1 MISNIRPKVAILG
14 GLLKQFGAWFLGMAL
29 TIAPATAGIELSGY
43 YKNLLVNSKTLSL
56 FGPSESYLLDIN
68 RLRLKLAGDLSERVA
83 LDVQYDNEVFLG
95 NYLDTREFSSLLKN
109 RQPDSYFDF
118 DRRYV
123 DNKNVYATHRFYRA
137 YVDLVL
143 RNKVDLRLGRQR
155 IAWGTA
161 MLWNPMDMLNPFNP
175 IQVERQ
181 ERQGIDAAL
190 LDWDYNALSRVS
202 LVYAKQQSGESRA
215 LRWQGNQTGFDLSLM
230 AGRFRDASVLGFDFA
245 GQIAALGV
253 RGEITQTNSASDDGF
268 TRAVIGADY
277 TFGNSLSLNIEIYY
291 NGQGAADSA
300 AYEFTRLLSGE
311 MQSLAR
317 RYLGGYLGYEITPLL
332 QWSNYLIINLDD
344 DSIFFAP
351 SLRYSLTENIEA
363 SAGIQIFNGAS
374 GSEYGMLK
382 NLYIAQLQWFF

>member
-1 MISNIRPKVAILG
+1 MRMEAEILVSG
-14 GLLKQFGAWFLGMAL
+14 VMRLGFLFLGMAL
-29 TIAPATAGIELSGY
+29 TVVPAIADIELSGY
-43 YKNLLVNSKTLSL
+43 YKNLFVNSTTLSL
-56 FGPSESYLLDIN
+56 FGPSESYLLDNN
-68 RLRLKLAGDLSERVA
+68 RLRLKLAGDLSERIA

-95 NYLDTREFSSLLKN
+95 NYLDTTEFSSLLKN
-109 RQPDSYFDF
+109 RPSDSYFGL

-123 DNKNVYATHRFYRA
+123 DNKNVYGTHHLYRA

-143 RNKVDLRLGRQR
+143 PKVDLRLGRQR

-161 MLWNPMDMLNPFNP
+161 MLWNPVDMLNPFNP

-202 LVYAKQQSGESRA
+202 LVYAKQQSGASRA

-230 AGRFRDASVLGFDFA
+230 AGRFRDTSVLGFDFA

-253 RGEITQTNSASDDGF
+253 RGEITQTNSTSDGDF

-277 TFGNSLSLNIEIYY
+277 TFVNSLSLNIEIYY
-291 NGQGAADSA
+291 NGQGASDSA
-300 AYEFTRLLSGE
+300 EYEFNRLLSGE

-317 RYLGGYLGYEITPLL
+317 RYLGGYLGYEMTPLL
-332 QWSNYLIINLDD
+332 QWSHYLIINLDD
-344 DSIFFAP
+344 ASIFFAP
-351 SLRYSLTENIEA
+351 SLRYSLTENIEG